1 MTGGAGWL
9 GRLSLELNKVEHGT
23 QLSRSSHEG
32 PLRIQR
38 VLQPEGPECPHIY
51 LLHPP
56 GGVVGGDRLQTSV
69 ELGVAAQV
77 LLTTPAAQKLY
88 RSQGARAEVSN
99 QLRLGSGAR
108 LEWLPSET
116 LAFSAAQALITTRVE
131 LADDAAFIG
140 WDIACYGMPARGE
153 TFDAGRVVSRFE
165 LFRGETPLSIE
176 SFDLG
181 DGRDANGAGAQLLG
195 GAFALRGQPVVA
207 NLYAVPARGT
217 IEPSLVERVREAVGE
232 PTRGLCSV
240 SSLQDLLVV
249 RALGPN
255 VEGVR
260 ESLIRAWHVLR
271 PVIVS
276 RAAVTPRIWA
286 T

>member
-1 MTGGAGWL
+1 MTASAGWL
-9 GRLSLELNKVEHGT
+9 GRLSLELTCTEHGT

-38 VLQPEGPECPHIY
+38 VLKPEGNACPHIY

-56 GGVVGGDRLQTSV
+56 GGVVGGDRLETSV
-69 ELGVAAQV
+69 ELGAKAQV

-88 RSQGARAEVSN
+88 RSQGARAEIVSH
-99 QLRLGSGAR
+99 LRLGQGAR

-116 LAFSAAQALITTRVE
+116 LAFSSAHAELSTKVE
-131 LADDAAFIG
+131 LGPEAAFIG

-153 TFDAGRVVSRFE
+153 SFDAGRVEARFS
-165 LFRGETPLSIE
+165 LFRGETPLAIE
-176 SFDLG
+176 SFDLEQG
-181 DGRDANGAGAQLLG
+181 HDLLG

-207 NLYAVPARGT
+207 NLYAVPATGV
-217 IEPSLVERVREAVGE
+217 IEPALVERVREAIGE
-232 PTRGLCSV
+232 PAKGLCSV
-240 SSLQDLLVV
+240 SSLQEFLVV

-260 ESLIRAWHVLR
+260 ESLIRAWQVLR
-271 PVIVS
+271 PAIVM
-276 RAAVTPRIWA
+276 RDAITPRIWA

>member
-1 MTGGAGWL
+1 MTAGSGWL
-9 GRLSLELNKVEHGT
+9 GRLSLELDKTEHGT
-23 QLSRSSHEG
+23 QLTRSSHEG

-38 VLQPEGPECPHIY
+38 VLKPEGPECPHIY

-56 GGVVGGDRLQTSV
+56 GGVVGGDRLETRV
-69 ELGVAAQV
+69 TLGACVQV

-88 RSQGARAEVSN
+88 RSQGARAAISN
-99 QLRLGSGAR
+99 LLQVGQGGR

-116 LAFSAAQALITTRVE
+116 LAFPAAQALLTTRVM
-131 LADDAAFIG
+131 LAPKAAFLG

-153 TFDAGRVVSRFE
+153 TFDTGRVVTHFAI
-165 LFRGETPLSIE
+165 FRGETPLLLE

-181 DGRDANGAGAQLLG
+181 QNPELLG

-207 NLYAVPARGT
+207 NLYAVPAVGRV
-217 IEPSLVERVREAVGE
+217 EADLVDRVREALGE
-232 PTRGLCSV
+232 PAQGLCSV
-240 SSLQDLLVV
+240 TSLQDLLVV

-260 ESLIRAWHVLR
+260 ASLVRAWQVLR
-271 PVIVS
+271 PIIVG
-276 RAAVTPRIWA
+276 RDAVPPRIWA

>member
-1 MTGGAGWL
+1 MTDGAGWL
-9 GRLSLELNKVEHGT
+9 GRLSLELTRTEHGT

-38 VLQPEGPECPHIY
+38 VLKPEGNECPHIY

-69 ELGVAAQV
+69 ELGADAQV

-88 RSQGARAEVSN
+88 RSAGARAEVSN
-99 QLRLGSGAR
+99 RLRLGQGAR

-116 LAFSAAQALITTRVE
+116 LAFSAAQAQLTTHVT
-131 LADDAAFIG
+131 LAADAAFLG

-153 TFDAGRVVSRFE
+153 AFEAGRVVSRFE
-165 LFRGETPLSIE
+165 LFRGDTPLAIE

-181 DGRDANGAGAQLLG
+181 QGDGLLG

-207 NLYAVPARGT
+207 NLYAVPARGP
-217 IEPSLVERVREAVGE
+217 IEASLVDRVREAIGE
-232 PTRGLCSV
+232 PAQGLCSV

-249 RALGPN
+249 RALGAN

-260 ESLIRAWHVLR
+260 TLLIRAWQVLR
-271 PVIVS
+271 PAIVA
-276 RAAVTPRIWA
+276 RDAVTPRIWA

>member
-1 MTGGAGWL
+1 MTAGSGWL
-9 GRLSLELNKVEHGT
+9 GRLALALDKTEHGT
-23 QLSRSSHEG
+23 QLTRSSHEG

-38 VLQPEGPECPHIY
+38 VLKPEGQECPHIY

-56 GGVVGGDRLQTSV
+56 GGVVGGDRLETRV
-69 ELGVAAQV
+69 ELGAGAQV

-88 RSQGARAEVSN
+88 RSSGARAEISN
-99 QLRLGSGAR
+99 LLQLGQAAR

-116 LAFSAAQALITTRVE
+116 LAFSAAQARVTTRVV
-131 LADDAAFIG
+131 LAPEAAFLG

-153 TFDAGRVVSRFE
+153 TFDAGRVAAHFE
-165 LFRGETPLSIE
+165 IFRGATPLLIE

-181 DGRDANGAGAQLLG
+181 HGELLD

-207 NLYAVPARGT
+207 NLYAVPAEGK
-217 IEPSLVERVREAVGE
+217 IAAELVERVREALGE
-232 PTRGLCSV
+232 PAQGWCSV
-240 SSLQDLLVV
+240 TSLQELLVV
-249 RALGPN
+249 RALGRN

-260 ESLIRAWHVLR
+260 AALIRAWQVLR
-271 PVIVS
+271 PAIVS
-276 RAAVTPRIWA
+276 REAVPPRIWA